1 VNIITKTDNFYILLI
16 IFDCGTLLCSIKTYF
31 MLNLFIF
38 QFLDQY
44 FMNKFSYATV
54 ALKQRHV
61 VELLSVSD
69 RTDATEITAI
79 GRGSFS
85 VYPRYVG
92 SPPIK

>member
-1 VNIITKTDNFYILLI
+1 
-16 IFDCGTLLCSIKTYF
+16 

-44 FMNKFSYATV
+44 FMNKGKFSYATF